1 MINDFL
7 KTYYNE
13 LLVEKIDLEK
23 ELDVI
28 NSKLKEENKF
38 LALLEESN
46 ESYFAEFSP
55 RILNKKNNEKAGEI
69 RELIDELQ
77 ASLDL
82 KLSRYEFLK
91 DRLATVEQL
100 LSETVK
106 PVVSDNDTTVAN
118 SDVNISDYV
127 NVLND
132 IKDHILL
139 DPYRA
144 NLELEDFLKSLN
156 SK

>member
-55 RILNKKNNEKAGEI
+55 RVLNKKNNEKAGEI

-77 ASLDL
+77 ARLDL

-91 DRLATVEQL
+91 DRLATVEEL
-100 LSETVK
+100 LSETAK
-106 PVVSDNDTTVAN
+106 PVVADNISVSN
-118 SDVNISDYV
+118 SDVNIYDYV